1 MKQNLV
7 GYAKHISD
15 ATNIVDAPK
24 LAMIENYMRN
34 CYFNSTLDWIDAK
47 TFRKAARESAEELAI
62 LNWQF
67 V

>member
-7 GYAKHISD
+7 GYAKAISE
-15 ATNIVDAPK
+15 ATGIVDMPK
-24 LAMIENYMRN
+24 LGMVENYMRN

-47 TFRKAARESAEELAI
+47 TFNKAAKESALELEM

-67 V
+67 I